1 MQKQWFVLSEKFSK
15 LTSREQYIILLSGV
29 IIFFLLFNS
38 LVFDNNQTKTDRV
51 NRSLSQLKSKNSKLT
66 LELAKAQ
73 VQVAKNPNDEL
84 QQSIDLYQ
92 KKLKGMDK
100 QLYSLTNELIS
111 PQEMRKALQNL
122 LNLTDVQIVSFESL
136 PAQALLA
143 QSASA
148 STAEKAEINNEQIDL
163 YRHSIRITLEGNFF
177 QLRNYLKNVE
187 NMPWSFYWHQ
197 FDYSVSEYP
206 KAQLNIEMYSLST
219 KKEFIG
225 V

>member
-51 NRSLSQLKSKNSKLT
+51 NRSLSQLKSKSSKLT

-92 KKLKGMDK
+92 KKLESMDT

-122 LNLTDVQIVSFESL
+122 LNITNVEIVSFESL
-136 PAQALLA
+136 PAEALLA
-143 QSASA
+143 QSASSA
-148 STAEKAEINNEQIDL
+148 SKDKAQENKEQIDL
-163 YRHSIRITLEGNFF
+163 YRHSIRITLEGDFF
-177 QLRNYLKNVE
+177 QLRDYLKNVE
-187 NMPWSFYWHQ
+187 SMPWSFYWHE
-197 FDYSVSEYP
+197 FDYSVNEYP

>member
-38 LVFDNNQTKTDRV
+38 LVFENNQTKTNRV
-51 NRSLSQLKSKNSKLT
+51 KKSLTQLKSKNSTLT

-73 VQVAKNPNDEL
+73 VQIAKNPNDEL
-84 QQSIDLYQ
+84 HQSIELYQ
-92 KKLKGMDK
+92 QKLASMDK

-122 LNLTDVQIVSFESL
+122 LNLSKVKIVSFESL
-136 PAQALLA
+136 PAETLLA
-143 QSASA
+143 QSAKEPS
-148 STAEKAEINNEQIDL
+148 ENNSEQIDL
-163 YRHSIRITLEGNFF
+163 YRHSIRITLEGDFF
-177 QLRNYLKNVE
+177 QLRDYLKSVE
-187 NMPWSFYWHQ
+187 NMPWSFYWHE

-206 KAQLNIEMYSLST
+206 NAQLNIEMYSLST

>member
-51 NRSLSQLKSKNSKLT
+51 NRSLSQLKSKSSKLT

-92 KKLKGMDK
+92 KKLKSMDT

-122 LNLTDVQIVSFESL
+122 LNITNVEIVSFESL
-136 PAQALLA
+136 PAEALLA
-143 QSASA
+143 QSAS
-148 STAEKAEINNEQIDL
+148 STSKDKAQENKEQIDL
-163 YRHSIRITLEGNFF
+163 YRHSIRITLEGDFF
-177 QLRNYLKNVE
+177 QLRDYLKNVE
-187 NMPWSFYWHQ
+187 SMPWSFYWHE
-197 FDYSVSEYP
+197 FDYSVNEYP